1 MAGGVLFLQPFLLQK
16 GFCLTAALLLAPK
29 VRQRIPAVVPHLCGG
44 AEAEFPTTFLQ
55 TPTHA
60 DVIASRSELRIKAID
75 RFECR
80 SQEGHLPSGHALCFA
95 ITKYNIPGA
104 SS

>member
-1 MAGGVLFLQPFLLQK
+1 MSGGVVFMRPFLLQK
-16 GFCLTAALLLAPK
+16 GFCLTVSLLLAPK
-29 VRQRIPAVVPHLCGG
+29 VTQRIPAVVPHLCGG

-55 TPTHA
+55 TPTHV

-80 SQEGHLPSGHALCFA
+80 SQEGHVAARNVLCFG
-95 ITKYNIPGA
+95 ISK
-104 SS
+104 